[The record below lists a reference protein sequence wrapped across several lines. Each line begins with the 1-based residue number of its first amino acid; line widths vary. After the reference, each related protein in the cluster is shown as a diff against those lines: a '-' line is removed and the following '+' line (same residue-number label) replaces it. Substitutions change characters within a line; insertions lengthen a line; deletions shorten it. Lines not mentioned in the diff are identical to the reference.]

1 VDVVRVA
8 QQVADEVLFPAALST
23 DASDV
28 VPRELL
34 DALAAAG
41 LYGLAAPPDAGGLGA
56 DFSTVCAV
64 HEALAS
70 GCLTT
75 AFVWAQHHGLVR
87 ALAQGGN
94 PELAASLLSPL
105 ARGEVR
111 AGVALAGAM
120 PRATLRATPDAGGW
134 RLDGVAPFVSGWGR
148 IDVIH
153 AAARAGD
160 EIVWLLIDASV
171 GPHVHAE
178 PLRLIS
184 LNATATRRIT
194 FDRLHVAAGRVT
206 GRHPASDATAPEVLR
221 IHAAW
226 ALGVAARCLRML
238 GPSPLD
244 AELTSLR
251 AELDRLGPGT
261 AAARAA
267 AGELAMRAAA
277 ALMTSEGSRSL
288 LVAEQGQRL
297 AREAMFMLV
306 YALRPASRAAL
317 LARLGAS
324 GGHNSQER
332 PSRKASEPEI
342 R

>member
-8 QQVADEVLFPAALST
+8 QQIADEVLFPAALAT
-23 DASDV
+23 DAADV
-28 VPRELL
+28 VPRQLL
-34 DALAAAG
+34 DALAGAG
-41 LYGLAAPPDAGGLGA
+41 LYGIAAPAGAGGLGA
-56 DFSTVCAV
+56 GFAEACAV
-64 HEALAS
+64 NEALAS

-87 ALAQGGN
+87 ALAAGDN
-94 PELAASLLSPL
+94 PELAASLLTPL
-105 ARGEVR
+105 ARGEIR

-120 PRATLRATPDAGGW
+120 PRPTLRATPDGGGW

-160 EIVWLLIDASV
+160 EVIWLVIDASV
-171 GPHVHAE
+171 GTHVHAE
-178 PLRLIS
+178 PLKLIC

-194 FDRLHVAAGRVT
+194 FDGLRVDAGRVT

-244 AELTSLR
+244 AELTAVR
-251 AELDRLGPGT
+251 ADLDRLGPGT

-277 ALMTSEGSRSL
+277 ALMTTEGSRSL
-288 LVAEQGQRL
+288 LVSERGQLL

-317 LARLGAS
+317 LERLGAS
-324 GGHNSQER
+324 GPVSGSG
-332 PSRKASEPEI
+332 
-342 R
+342 